1 MTGLDRPGGRSVGR
15 VDRSRNLVG
24 WLLLVLVAAVAVGAA
39 VLGVTE
45 APRQAS
51 LRQAVDNT
59 LGASS
64 YTEDISH
71 ATPQGTET
79 LHLVFQAPDRL
90 GGYIQLGNARS
101 YVFVVGSTQ
110 YQSATVT
117 PGTSTRG
124 LTFYKHLGTP
134 ARSNDPLAAYLADY
148 VRPAAVVHRDGTRY
162 RVTVVKSGQ
171 TGTFVTT
178 VSGSYVAELSVRAP
192 GLADDIV
199 VSSVGSSPPVR
210 LPAGARVLPAPGLP

>member
-1 MTGLDRPGGRSVGR
+1 MTGPGRPGGHSVGG
-15 VDRSRNLVG
+15 VDGSRNLVG
-24 WLLLVLVAAVAVGAA
+24 WLLLGLVAAVAVGAA

-71 ATPQGTET
+71 ITPQGTET
-79 LHLVFQAPDRL
+79 LHLVFEAPDRI
-90 GGYIQLGNARS
+90 GGYVQLGTARS

-110 YQSATVT
+110 YQSAAVT
-117 PGTSTRG
+117 PGTPTRG
-124 LTFYKHLGTP
+124 LTLFRQLGTS

-148 VRPAAVVHRDGTRY
+148 VRPATVVHRDGTRY
-162 RVTVVKSGQ
+162 RVTVVKRGQ

-178 VSGSYVAELSVRAP
+178 VSGPYVAELSVRAP

-199 VSSVGSSPPVR
+199 VSSVDSSPPVR
-210 LPAGARVLPAPGLP
+210 LPAGARVLPASGIP